1 MAAGGT
7 PGPGCSCCVPG
18 QCCQRQTGF
27 RTQLGL
33 QHCHGGTQ
41 SQGGQMAAEQK
52 AHGKEDFTRFSHW
65 LCPRAA
71 AGTGRA
77 EVLSTAMPEQPLRS
91 LKAGTGLSNLSRHH
105 SWTQETLPQHHSQ
118 TLDFTSQKLQL
129 NPGPSS
135 AAWAHQGQHIH
146 QGSAGLL
153 CAISSVRAPG
163 RGKAFQSED
172 INTPWFIRINK
183 E

>member
-91 LKAGTGLSNLSRHH
+91 LKAGTGLSNLPRHH

-129 NPGPSS
+129 NPGPRS
-135 AAWAHQGQHIH
+135 AAWAHQAHSPGLCRASLCH
-146 QGSAGLL
+146 LL
-153 CAISSVRAPG
+153 CEGSWKRKSLS
-163 RGKAFQSED
+163 K
-172 INTPWFIRINK
+172 
-183 E
+183 